1 MDRNLLTFKEFSK
14 KINSL
19 NSLND
24 ENIDSMSP
32 LKLFNTIYSSPR
44 FNRTS
49 YRKDNDFSI
58 ERVKEN
64 AKNSHLNRKISESN
78 GTNDMHLMGST
89 ITKWRVK
96 AQ

>member
-1 MDRNLLTFKEFSK
+1 MIMDRNLLTFKEFSK

-19 NSLND
+19 DD
-24 ENIDSMSP
+24 ENIDSMPP
-32 LKLFNTIYSSPR
+32 LKLFDTIYSSPR

-49 YRKDNDFSI
+49 NRKDNDFSI
-58 ERVKEN
+58 ERIKEN

-78 GTNDMHLMGST
+78 GKSDMHLMGST